1 VSTIPLFS
9 IFSAVSELVVTV
21 AVLYVIISNMRG
33 QILKWKLLLAVL
45 LFEVFVNVGY
55 MIYRMSHITGEAGE
69 SLSPLLRGLAG
80 LHGALSL
87 IMLLVLIQ
95 LSFLAYWEMRR
106 GRQYFQEHRV
116 LSVLF
121 IIMWLVSVLSGELFF
136 VLRYLS

>member
-55 MIYRMSHITGEAGE
+55 MIYRMSHITGEAGG

-87 IMLLVLIQ
+87 VMLLVLIQ